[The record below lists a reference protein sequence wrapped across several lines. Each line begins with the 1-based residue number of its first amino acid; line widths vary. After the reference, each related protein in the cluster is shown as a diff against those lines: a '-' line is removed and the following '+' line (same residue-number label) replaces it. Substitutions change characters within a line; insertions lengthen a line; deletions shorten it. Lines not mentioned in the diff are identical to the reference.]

1 MPQQHY
7 LDVREPAIG
16 VQPGADKDFLF
27 YGGWIQRPRMDTGEW
42 AAIGIINDTDIPRC
56 VTRSAQMAGE
66 TMSLTQVRN
75 GQSIC
80 VLDESG
86 KWAILK
92 ILHLDVEVPA
102 ASSVKFRITFPV
114 DP

>member
-1 MPQQHY
+1 
-7 LDVREPAIG
+7 
-16 VQPGADKDFLF
+16 
-27 YGGWIQRPRMDTGEW
+27 MDTGEW